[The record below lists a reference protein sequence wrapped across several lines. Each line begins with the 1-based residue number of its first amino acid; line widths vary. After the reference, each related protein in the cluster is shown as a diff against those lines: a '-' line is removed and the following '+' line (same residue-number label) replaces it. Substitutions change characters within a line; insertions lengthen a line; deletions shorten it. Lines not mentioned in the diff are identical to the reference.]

1 MTAAL
6 VKRTSLSRNRNFA
19 LLWGSMLS
27 SEFGFRAAAIA
38 FPLLVRAIN
47 GSAADSGLVLG
58 TVAASQLVAGLPA
71 GALAD
76 RWNRKHIMLGCEAAQ
91 AIAGA
96 SLVGAILLH
105 AVSIPQLV
113 VVASVIVV
121 STALFITA
129 AATALTNHVH
139 TRPTSAHA

>member
-1 MTAAL
+1 MKSTLANRTA
-6 VKRTSLSRNRNFA
+6 LSRNRIFT
-19 LLWGSMLS
+19 LLGGNMLS
-27 SEFGFRAAAIA
+27 SELGSSALAIA
-38 FPLLVRAIN
+38 FPLLVLAIN
-47 GSAADSGLVLG
+47 GSAADAGFVMG
-58 TVAASQLVAGLPA
+58 TAATVQLVAGLPS

-113 VVASVIVV
+113 VDDAVNCGC
-121 STALFITA
+121 A
-129 AATALTNHVH
+129 AQFD
-139 TRPTSAHA
+139 